1 LQHNKEEAMKL
12 IGKIFGIFFK
22 YFALVPAFIGFIGG
36 TILSIINKSIGG
48 LLLMLSV
55 LVIYLFLPELA
66 LLIGRQG
73 FEEVWKQF
81 SIQAKPDF
89 SRPWKLTRIALLI
102 SSCTAALIFILKTTE
117 TKNLFYLFGIPISG
131 LLFYLVLIADKFILR
146 LILNKKSTKQKS

>member
-1 LQHNKEEAMKL
+1 MKL
-12 IGKIFGIFFK
+12 IGKIFESFFK

-36 TILSIINKSIGG
+36 TILSIINKSFGG

-89 SRPWKLTRIALLI
+89 SRHWKLTRIALLI
-102 SSCTAALIFILKTTE
+102 SILKTAE

-131 LLFYLVLIADKFILR
+131 LLFYLVLIADKLILR